1 LISSVTTGS
10 FEGFDRGKNLKK
22 SWKMLDLYSI
32 SFVALTV
39 NKGEKKDE

>member
-1 LISSVTTGS
+1 MLKSERSCGVQIPTIGQ
-10 FEGFDRGKNLKK
+10 FKK
-22 SWKMLDLYSI
+22 SWKMLDLYSV

>member
-1 LISSVTTGS
+1 LRHTQSGCGVQVPTTLL
-10 FEGFDRGKNLKK
+10 EK
-22 SWKMLDLYSI
+22 SWKMLDLYSV